1 MVATLDSRSSTP
13 NAFFWPVRVYYE
25 DTDAG
30 GIVYYAN
37 YLKYMERARTEWL
50 RSLGFEQ
57 LTLSRDHNLVFVV
70 RALAVEFLR
79 PALFNDLL
87 EAGVELI
94 DARGSLIEVAQTI
107 RRGTLTLMTAEVKV
121 ACVNTQSFKPVRIPQ
136 LILEKIAMRQ
146 A

>member
-1 MVATLDSRSSTP
+1 
-13 NAFFWPVRVYYE
+13 VRVYYE

-57 LTLSRDHNLVFVV
+57 LKLSRDHNLVFVV
-70 RALAVEFLR
+70 RALAIEFLR

-107 RRGTLTLMTAEVKV
+107 RRGTLTLVTAEVKV
-121 ACVNTQSFKPVRIPQ
+121 ACVNTRSFKPVRIPQ

>member
-1 MVATLDSRSSTP
+1 LPPFKALSQQPLKSGNLKPETSNSKPET
-13 NAFFWPVRVYYE
+13 FIWPVRVYYE
-25 DTDAG
+25 DSDAG

-57 LTLSRDHNLVFVV
+57 IKLSRDHNLIFVV
-70 RALAVEFLR
+70 RALAIEFLR

-94 DARGSLIEVAQTI
+94 DARGSLQAVWSQVEQEVA
-107 RRGTLTLMTAEVKV
+107 RRGWW
-121 ACVNTQSFKPVRIPQ
+121 
-136 LILEKIAMRQ
+136 
-146 A
+146 